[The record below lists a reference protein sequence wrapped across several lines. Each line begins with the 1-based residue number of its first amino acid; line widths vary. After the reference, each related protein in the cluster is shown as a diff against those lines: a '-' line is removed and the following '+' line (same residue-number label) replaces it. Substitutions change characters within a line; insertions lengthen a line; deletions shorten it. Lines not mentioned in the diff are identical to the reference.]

1 MGTEVAYNMGD
12 EAEQYNIETADA
24 GASDVQSV
32 EAGQIR
38 QGGYIMIKGK
48 PCKVKSVSVS
58 KTGKHGHA
66 KCKFAATDI
75 FTGATCEELCPST
88 HTIDVPFVTK
98 KDWQIQGIQ
107 DETYV
112 LLMDDEGEMREDLQL
127 PDQTYKTD
135 DDTKASQLIKEYCQM
150 VDDGAAIDVFCT
162 VLAAVGQ
169 EKIVDVRKRDA

>member
-66 KCKFAATDI
+66 KGKFSATDI
-75 FTGATCEELCPST
+75 FTGATCEELCPSS
-88 HTIDVPFVTK
+88 HNIDTPVVTK
-98 KDWQIQGIQ
+98 KDYMIQGIQ
-107 DETYV
+107 DDIYV
-112 LLMDDEGEMREDLQL
+112 LLMDESDGSMREDVKL
-127 PDQTYKTD
+127 PNVDFKTD
-135 DDTKASQLIKEYCQM
+135 DDDKTTNLLQSAVERLDNGESIEVYCTRERERESVVM
-150 VDDGAAIDVFCT
+150 GPRT
-162 VLAAVGQ
+162 
-169 EKIVDVRKRDA
+169 RR